1 MHQAIDFYTQAD
13 LESFLFKLQTLM
25 LDSSFLILDQSKQR
39 FVYEL
44 NDKKIN
50 NSLFQT
56 LKKQYNIMS
65 LKSDDI

>member
-1 MHQAIDFYTQAD
+1 MRQAIDFYTQAD

-25 LDSSFLILDQSKQR
+25 LDGSFLILEQSKQR

-50 NSLFQT
+50 TSLFQT
-56 LKKQYNIMS
+56 L
-65 LKSDDI
+65 

>member
-1 MHQAIDFYTQAD
+1 MHQAIDFDTQAD

-56 LKKQYNIMS
+56 LKIGRAHV
-65 LKSDDI
+65 

>member
-1 MHQAIDFYTQAD
+1 MHQAIDFDTQAD

-50 NSLFQT
+50 NSLFQ
-56 LKKQYNIMS
+56 N
-65 LKSDDI
+65 

>member
-1 MHQAIDFYTQAD
+1 MRQAIDFYTQTD

-25 LDSSFLILDQSKQR
+25 LDSSLLILDQSKQC
-39 FVYEL
+39 FMYEL

-56 LKKQYNIMS
+56 LKKNNTTS
-65 LKSDDI
+65 